1 MTTGR
6 RANASFLLAELI
18 VVLMGVLIALG
29 VDSWWQG
36 RAERGRELAYLRS
49 INADL
54 AVTVESLQS
63 AIEGDSANFNRLDSA
78 LVFLVGQEDVPVQ
91 ELSRLTATTIV
102 PFKLN
107 TGTLNA
113 LVGTGD
119 IGLVQSETLRSQLI
133 ASAARFS
140 EGYDGT
146 QSVLSRAANNVH
158 GLVIELTRLQLES
171 ESPEMLLAS
180 MRRSPVFIG
189 SVSLHQNHIRNQL
202 IYLRDMREAGNE
214 LIDAIQQELDQR

>member
-1 MTTGR
+1 MTTDR
-6 RANASFLLAELI
+6 RAKASFLLAELI
-18 VVLMGVLIALG
+18 VVLLGVLIALG

-63 AIEGDSANFNRLDSA
+63 AIESDSAIFNRLDSA
-78 LVFLVGQEDVPVQ
+78 LVVLWGQEDVAVQ
-91 ELSRLTATTIV
+91 ELSRLVAIV
-102 PFKLN
+102 LPPFKLN
-107 TGTLNA
+107 IGTLNA

-119 IGLVQSETLRSQLI
+119 IGLVQSEPLRSQLI
-133 ASAARFS
+133 AGAARFS

-146 QSVLSRAANNVH
+146 QSVLSRAADNAR
-158 GLVIELTRLQLES
+158 GLIIELTRLQLES
-171 ESPEMLLAS
+171 ERPEVLLAS

-189 SVSLHQNHIRNQL
+189 SVSLHQNYIRNQL
-202 IYLRDMREAGNE
+202 IYLRDMREAGDE
-214 LIDAIQQELDQR
+214 LIDAIQQELDRR